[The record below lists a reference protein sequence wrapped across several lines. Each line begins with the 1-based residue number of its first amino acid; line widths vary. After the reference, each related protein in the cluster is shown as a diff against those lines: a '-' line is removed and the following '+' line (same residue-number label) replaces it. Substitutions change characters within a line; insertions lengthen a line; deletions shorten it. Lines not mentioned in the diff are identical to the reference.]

1 MGIQLLRTSL
11 RILSLFLLFA
21 IGRISAV
28 EVEKLYQVK
37 VAVVDQSN
45 KSRWSAALKG
55 FKEVLVRRSGNQQ
68 VLNAFEVQQA
78 FAKVTAYLQRFEYS
92 SKTAEDAQSA
102 FELLLDFEPRLID
115 QLIQESGMPIWGSN
129 RPVTLFWLAVEQDF
143 KRQLIKEE
151 LQTSELSQLLAVN
164 AARRGLPVI
173 LPLMDLEDQLVIT
186 LSDVWGHFQ
195 SPILQAS
202 ERYGADAVIAGRIR
216 QLGQGWQAQLTYFNE
231 GKTSRF
237 EVNQDSLELL
247 IASVTNKLADSLCE
261 KYCVVEIAE
270 RNQVI
275 MQVSNIRNFASFKS
289 AQNYLMGLSSIRKVN
304 VSKIAGVQVQF
315 NLGLLGDLQAVKEGI
330 GLGNKLIEIPPPLED
345 PFKPQSGDS
354 ENLQTSQSSGAQDEP
369 EFQSLAEFKTG
380 DTGETGVSEDEETN
394 PEETNPEETMREG
407 PMREHNAQTDSA
419 PEILYYRWVE

>member
-1 MGIQLLRTSL
+1 MGNQLLTTAL
-11 RILSLFLLFA
+11 RLLSLLLLLAF
-21 IGRISAV
+21 GQVSAV
-28 EVEKLYQVK
+28 EVENLYQVK
-37 VAVVDQSN
+37 ITVADQSN

-55 FKEVLVRRSGNQQ
+55 FKEVLVRRSGNHQ
-68 VLNAFEVQQA
+68 VLKAFEVQQA

-151 LQTSELSQLLAVN
+151 SQASELSQLLADN

-216 QLGQGWQAQLTYFNE
+216 QVGQGWQAQLTYFNE

-237 EVNQDSLELL
+237 EVNQTSLELL

-275 MQVSNIRNFASFKS
+275 MQVSNIRNFANFKN

-304 VSKIAGVQVQF
+304 VNKIAGVQVQF
-315 NLGLLGDLQAVKEGI
+315 SLGLLGDLQAVKEGI
-330 GLGNKLIEIPPPLED
+330 GLSNKLIEIPPPLED
-345 PFKPQSGDS
+345 PFKTQPD
-354 ENLQTSQSSGAQDEP
+354 EPDNLQDSQSSGGQDEAAV
-369 EFQSLAEFKTG
+369 ETLADFEVGK
-380 DTGETGVSEDEETN
+380 TGVSVDEVTI
-394 PEETNPEETMREG
+394 PEGAMREG
-407 PMREHNAQTDSA
+407 AMREHDAQADSA